1 MVRIIVTDYSTKEEY
16 EDFYSDPNELEF
28 LSEVFVYHK
37 YKKNKAYL
45 PKSQI
50 NDSIYSLNLLSKK
63 YLDSDNFL
71 VYIGDSEFYILFNHK
86 TIYSAKINEN
96 FITDDM
102 IKSILITKHL
112 TMLSSGG
119 SIDEIYYVIDSK
131 YRFAIE
137 NILKQNTK
145 NEKHQVIAHE
155 LGHIDTLVKNIPEMD
170 TLGTFVKKNSL
181 IAAII
186 LFMII
191 MINSIFPAIEKNYL
205 VNNYVSK
212 YEKDLKIEQQ
222 LSGKLVNRFNIVSK
236 EFKELTQC
244 ITPKV
249 GVKND

>member
-1 MVRIIVTDYSTKEEY
+1 M
-16 EDFYSDPNELEF
+16 
-28 LSEVFVYHK
+28 
-37 YKKNKAYL
+37 
-45 PKSQI
+45 
-50 NDSIYSLNLLSKK
+50 
-63 YLDSDNFL
+63 
-71 VYIGDSEFYILFNHK
+71 FNHK